1 MEQAHDYLEKP
12 VRRLAG
18 ADFPVPSAKNLEAAC
33 LPSLHDI
40 LVNARELVS

>member
-1 MEQAHDYLEKP
+1 MENAHDYLEKP

-33 LPSLHDI
+33 LPSLNDI
-40 LVNARELVS
+40 LALARELVL